1 MAWRGGSWGLLQDD
15 VSNAFNS
22 IDRTAMLRGARRLAP
37 HVEPW
42 LHWCYGQAVPLYSQG
57 LQVCES
63 VTGVHQGDAMG
74 PLGFALGLEEA
85 LEAAGPAGNAELG

>member
-1 MAWRGGSWGLLQDD
+1 MGLLQID
-15 VSNAFNS
+15 VNNAFNS

-74 PLGFALGLEEA
+74 PWVSH
-85 LEAAGPAGNAELG
+85 